1 MPGAGGEQEEQ
12 GRGKSSRHGAKGW
25 KYKVMVGQWGERER
39 EEVDWELFGQAAS
52 WDPHTKY
59 FHHPHLGLLNLFCPN
74 INLAVESLKVAS

>member
-1 MPGAGGEQEEQ
+1 MESRRSRAGGRAAGT
-12 GRGKSSRHGAKGW
+12 GRRAGNTKLWWGSGKG
-25 KYKVMVGQWGERER
+25 ER

-59 FHHPHLGLLNLFCPN
+59 FHHPHLSLLNLFCPN